1 MGLNQGCGY
10 ENSTLKFPTI
20 ILYPVLLFAALYL
33 WVDSVGLVLVI
44 AQSSKRQNHLPK
56 QSLAAL
62 VWKLR
67 KRR

>member
-33 WVDSVGLVLVI
+33 WVDSMGLVLVI
-44 AQSSKRQNHLPK
+44 AQLSKRQNHLPK
-56 QSLAAL
+56 
-62 VWKLR
+62 VR
-67 KRR
+67 G